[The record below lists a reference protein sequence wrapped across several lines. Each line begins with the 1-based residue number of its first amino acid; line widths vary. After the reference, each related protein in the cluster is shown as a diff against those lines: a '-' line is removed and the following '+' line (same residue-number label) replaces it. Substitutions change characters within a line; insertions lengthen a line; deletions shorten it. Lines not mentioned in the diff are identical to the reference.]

1 MQWKRQHHVTTA
13 RKPWGPTLGG
23 FQRAFAGSVVAALA
37 FTVLICASALAEDS
51 ILISIG
57 PRVGFSTTTPLMGK
71 QQKYNFNLY
80 DVAALFRLP
89 WQSPLGDSSWKME
102 TRLLTSAGALEGGGD
117 TGLVVTLVPELALS
131 GWNGLVSF
139 DAGAGLGFF
148 PRYKYGEQ
156 NFGGPVQIVATVGV
170 TVNPV
175 PRAYAGF
182 RAQHFSDAGVYGPN
196 SLGVDM
202 YIVEIG
208 YRF

>member
-1 MQWKRQHHVTTA
+1 MQWKWQHHVTTA
-13 RKPWGPTLGG
+13 RMPSGPPLGG
-23 FQRAFAGSVVAALA
+23 FRRAFAVSIVAILA
-37 FTVLICASALAEDS
+37 FTVLVSASALAEDS
-51 ILISIG
+51 ILISVG

-89 WQSPLGDSSWKME
+89 WQTPLGDSGWKIE
-102 TRLLTSAGALEGGGD
+102 TRLITSIGAIEGGGD
-117 TGLVVTLVPELALS
+117 TGLVVNLVPDIALS

-139 DAGAGLGFF
+139 DAGAGLGLY
-148 PRYKYGEQ
+148 PRYKFGEQ
-156 NFGGPVQIVATVGV
+156 NFGGPAQIVATIGI

-175 PRAYAGF
+175 PHGYAGV

-208 YRF
+208 YKF

>member
-1 MQWKRQHHVTTA
+1 MQAEWQHHVTIA
-13 RKPWGPTLGG
+13 RKPCGSRVSGV
-23 FQRAFAGSVVAALA
+23 QRVWAVSVVAALA
-37 FTVLICASALAEDS
+37 FTVLVCATALAEES
-51 ILISIG
+51 ILISVG
-57 PRVGFSTTTPLMGK
+57 PRVGFSTTTPLLGK
-71 QQKYNFNLY
+71 QQKYYFHLY

-89 WQSPLGDSSWKME
+89 WQSPLGDSTWKME
-102 TRLLTSAGALEGGGD
+102 TRLMTSAGAIAGGGD
-117 TGLVVTLVPELALS
+117 TGLMVTLVPDLALS

-139 DAGAGLGFF
+139 DVGAGLGFF
-148 PRYKYGEQ
+148 PQYKFGEQ
-156 NFGGPVQIVATVGV
+156 NFGGPVQIVATAGI

-175 PRAYAGF
+175 AHAYAGI

>member
-1 MQWKRQHHVTTA
+1 MQAEWQNHVTIA
-13 RKPWGPTLGG
+13 RRPCGSRVSGV
-23 FQRAFAGSVVAALA
+23 QRVWAVSVVAALA
-37 FTVLICASALAEDS
+37 FTALVCATALAEES
-51 ILISIG
+51 ILISVG
-57 PRVGFSTTTPLMGK
+57 PRVGFSTTTPLLGK
-71 QQKYNFNLY
+71 QQKYYFHLY

-102 TRLLTSAGALEGGGD
+102 TRLMTSAGAIAGGGD
-117 TGLVVTLVPELALS
+117 TGLMVTLVPDLALS

-139 DAGAGLGFF
+139 DVGAGLGFF
-148 PRYKYGEQ
+148 PQYKFGEQ
-156 NFGGPVQIVATVGV
+156 NFGGPVQIVATAGI

-175 PRAYAGF
+175 AHAYAGI